1 MITTI
6 TAEGVKEHVTVPEIL
21 SHYGYPLG
29 RNHRCPCPIHGGHD
43 NNFSYNNAVYK
54 CFVCNRGGDVIQLVQ
69 DIFGIDFRAA
79 LNQINADF
87 ALGLDA
93 PDSSRAG
100 LDEQIRLKRES
111 ERAQKRALEDQ
122 LRTLTAKRRELH
134 AYTLHHHPTAG
145 DEPDEAFFKAIS
157 DGEYID
163 YQIET
168 LENRLKEMR

>member
-1 MITTI
+1 MITMI
-6 TAEGVKEHVTVPEIL
+6 TAEGVKERVTVPEIL
-21 SHYGYPLG
+21 SHYGYSLG

-79 LNQINADF
+79 LNQINTDF

-100 LDEQIRLKRES
+100 LDEQIRLKREA
-111 ERAQKRALEDQ
+111 ERAQKKALEDQ
-122 LRTLTAKRRELH
+122 LRALTAKRRELR
-134 AYTLHHHPTAG
+134 AYTMHHHPSAE
-145 DEPDEAFFKAIS
+145 DQPDETFFKAIS

>member
-1 MITTI
+1 MI
-6 TAEGVKEHVTVPEIL
+6 TAEGVKERVTVPEIL
-21 SHYGYPLG
+21 SHYGYSLG

-54 CFVCNRGGDVIQLVQ
+54 CFVCNRGGDVIRLVQ

-79 LNQINADF
+79 LNQINTDF

-100 LDEQIRLKRES
+100 LDEQIRLKREA
-111 ERAQKRALEDQ
+111 ERAQKKALEDQ
-122 LRTLTAKRRELH
+122 LRALTAKRRELH

>member
-1 MITTI
+1 MI
-6 TAEGVKEHVTVPEIL
+6 TAEGVKERVTVPEIL
-21 SHYGYPLG
+21 SHYGYSLG

-79 LNQINADF
+79 LNQINTDF

-122 LRTLTAKRRELH
+122 LRALTAKRRELH

-145 DEPDEAFFKAIS
+145 DEPNETFFKAIS